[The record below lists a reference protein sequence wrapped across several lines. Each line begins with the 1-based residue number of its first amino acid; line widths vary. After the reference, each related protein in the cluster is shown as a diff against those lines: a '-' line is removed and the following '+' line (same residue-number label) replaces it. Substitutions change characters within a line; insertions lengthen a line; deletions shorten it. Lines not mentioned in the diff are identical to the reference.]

1 MGDASMQVEQALMNQ
16 YDLTVDVLKLGHHGS
31 NTSSSMT
38 FLDQLRPTVG
48 LVSVGKKN
56 HYGHPS
62 SMVIS
67 NCHTLGIHIFETRRH
82 GMIHLFSF
90 KGILCVETATHLI
103 GIVKTR
109 IIKP

>member
-48 LVSVGKKN
+48 LVSVGK
-56 HYGHPS
+56 
-62 SMVIS
+62 
-67 NCHTLGIHIFETRRH
+67 
-82 GMIHLFSF
+82 
-90 KGILCVETATHLI
+90 
-103 GIVKTR
+103 R
-109 IIKP
+109 IIMDIHPVWSSVIAIR